1 MNSEVRSIEVS
12 TEHILAAIELS
23 LKSMRLI
30 NDDEVVISY
39 DLQTNGLNKINLKKE
54 VSN

>member
-12 TEHILAAIELS
+12 TENILAAIELS

-30 NDDEVVISY
+30 NDNETVVTFDPSASDKFTITLSKE
-39 DLQTNGLNKINLKKE
+39 TIN
-54 VSN
+54 